1 MAVALLAVSL
11 GGIGAIIIAVGL
23 FIVCCFLSLA
33 LLNLF
38 RVLDSTKL
46 LIDGVKDETVPLLS
60 EVKTTVAGV
69 NKELDRADGMVES
82 AGHIIQ
88 SVERLTAVIEKTV
101 SSPLVK
107 LVAFSAGA
115 AKAAKKFAGK
125 DSKD

>member
-11 GGIGAIIIAVGL
+11 GGIGAIIIAVAL
-23 FIVCCFLSLA
+23 FIVSMFLSVV

-38 RVLDSTKL
+38 RVLDSTRQ
-46 LIDGVKDETVPLLS
+46 LIDGVKDETVPLLH
-60 EVKTTVAGV
+60 EVKGTVAGV
-69 NKELDRADGMVES
+69 NKELDRADGIVES
-82 AGHIIQ
+82 TGNIIH

-115 AKAAKKFAGK
+115 SKAAKKFVKK
-125 DSKD
+125 D